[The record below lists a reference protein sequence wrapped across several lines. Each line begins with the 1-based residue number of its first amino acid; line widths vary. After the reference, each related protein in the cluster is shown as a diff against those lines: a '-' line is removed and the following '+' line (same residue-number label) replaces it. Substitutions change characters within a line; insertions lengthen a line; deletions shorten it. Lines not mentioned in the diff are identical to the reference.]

1 MLAMKYVYGDYQDSS
16 RHIMFVLVCFIS
28 AILAVKEYNIITQK
42 EGIKRLRDYS
52 TEKNNLLAEKNKM
65 LTVTMNNEIRIATLS
80 ERNRI
85 AREIHDNVGHMLSRA
100 ILQLGAIMTVYR
112 KDTIYDNLVPIK
124 YSLDTAMNNIRES
137 VHDLHKDGFN
147 VKETAESILSA
158 LGNYDI
164 DPDFEAEIEA
174 LMEKKHYD
182 MVFTVNYFALISN
195 TCQKMG
201 VKYVSWTCDNPLISM
216 YHISVFNDC
225 NYIFTFDK
233 TNYLEFKEMG
243 VKHIWYLPLAVDV
256 DRIDMILQKSE
267 DSVKYRGDI
276 AFVGSL
282 YERNS
287 YDKIKNRLPEYLRGY
302 FDAVMEAQLNIS
314 GANIVEP
321 MLTTNILEQLQEY
334 FQLEKSE
341 GSFSDLGLIFQ
352 TTVLGFKIA
361 EIERRRAL
369 IELSKHYRV
378 NVYSNSD
385 VSDLLRIQYCGSVDY
400 WSEMPKVFRMSKINL
415 NFTIPNIKSGIPLR
429 IWDVLGCGGFLL
441 TNYQAEIPYYFKEGE
456 DLVCFDGLEDL
467 CEKVGYY
474 LEHEEERK
482 RIAWN
487 GYHKVREK
495 HSYIERIHTILDTVA
510 GEDAK

>member
-1 MLAMKYVYGDYQDSS
+1 M
-16 RHIMFVLVCFIS
+16 HILMYRWK
-28 AILAVKEYNIITQK
+28 AYNY
-42 EGIKRLRDYS
+42 RDIEQTFLLLGHTVDNIEQELGSYDVS
-52 TEKNNLLAEKNKM
+52 PEFERVIEEK
-65 LTVTMNNEIRIATLS
+65 IRGT
-80 ERNRI
+80 
-85 AREIHDNVGHMLSRA
+85 
-100 ILQLGAIMTVYR
+100 
-112 KDTIYDNLVPIK
+112 
-124 YSLDTAMNNIRES
+124 
-137 VHDLHKDGFN
+137 
-147 VKETAESILSA
+147 
-158 LGNYDI
+158 
-164 DPDFEAEIEA
+164 
-174 LMEKKHYD
+174 HYD
-182 MVFTVNYFALISN
+182 MVFTVNYFPLISN
-195 TCQKMG
+195 VCERTG

-216 YHISVFNDC
+216 YHESVFHAC

-233 TNYLEFKEMG
+233 TNYLEFRGMG
-243 VKHIWYLPLAVDV
+243 VKHIWYLPLAVDTERM
-256 DRIDMILQKSE
+256 DALLGAPEKPERRNATQDSE
-267 DSVKYRGDI
+267 MRKYRGDV

-495 HSYIERIHTILDTVA
+495 HSYIERIRTILDTVA

>member
-1 MLAMKYVYGDYQDSS
+1 M
-16 RHIMFVLVCFIS
+16 HILMYRWK
-28 AILAVKEYNIITQK
+28 AYNY
-42 EGIKRLRDYS
+42 RDIEQTFLLLGHTVDNIEQELGSYDVS
-52 TEKNNLLAEKNKM
+52 PEFERVIEEK
-65 LTVTMNNEIRIATLS
+65 IRGT
-80 ERNRI
+80 
-85 AREIHDNVGHMLSRA
+85 
-100 ILQLGAIMTVYR
+100 
-112 KDTIYDNLVPIK
+112 
-124 YSLDTAMNNIRES
+124 
-137 VHDLHKDGFN
+137 
-147 VKETAESILSA
+147 
-158 LGNYDI
+158 
-164 DPDFEAEIEA
+164 
-174 LMEKKHYD
+174 HYD
-182 MVFTVNYFALISN
+182 MVFTVNYFPLISN
-195 TCQKMG
+195 VCERTG

-216 YHISVFNDC
+216 YHESVFHAC

-233 TNYLEFKEMG
+233 TNYLEFRGMG
-243 VKHIWYLPLAVDV
+243 VKHIWYLPLAVDTERM
-256 DRIDMILQKSE
+256 DALLGAPEKPERRNATQDSE
-267 DSVKYRGDI
+267 MRKYRGDV

-321 MLTTNILEQLQEY
+321 MLTMNILEQLQEY

-369 IELSKHYRV
+369 IELSKHYKV
-378 NVYSNSD
+378 NVYSNSN

-495 HSYIERIHTILDTVA
+495 HSYIERIHTILDMVA

>member
-1 MLAMKYVYGDYQDSS
+1 M
-16 RHIMFVLVCFIS
+16 HILMYRWK
-28 AILAVKEYNIITQK
+28 AYNY
-42 EGIKRLRDYS
+42 RDIEQTFLLLGHTVDNIEQELGSYDVS
-52 TEKNNLLAEKNKM
+52 PEFERVIEEK
-65 LTVTMNNEIRIATLS
+65 IRGT
-80 ERNRI
+80 
-85 AREIHDNVGHMLSRA
+85 
-100 ILQLGAIMTVYR
+100 
-112 KDTIYDNLVPIK
+112 
-124 YSLDTAMNNIRES
+124 
-137 VHDLHKDGFN
+137 
-147 VKETAESILSA
+147 
-158 LGNYDI
+158 
-164 DPDFEAEIEA
+164 
-174 LMEKKHYD
+174 HYD
-182 MVFTVNYFALISN
+182 MVFTVNYFPLISN
-195 TCQKMG
+195 VCERTG
-201 VKYVSWTCDNPLISM
+201 VKYISWTCDNPLISM
-216 YHISVFNDC
+216 YHESVFHAC

-233 TNYLEFKEMG
+233 TNYLEFRGMG
-243 VKHIWYLPLAVDV
+243 VKHIWYLPLAVDTERMDALLGAPEEAGRWKV
-256 DRIDMILQKSE
+256 AQDPEMR
-267 DSVKYRGDI
+267 KYRGDV

-487 GYHKVREK
+487 GYRKVREK
-495 HSYIERIHTILDTVA
+495 HSYIERIRTILDTVA
-510 GEDAK
+510 CEDAK

>member
-1 MLAMKYVYGDYQDSS
+1 M
-16 RHIMFVLVCFIS
+16 HILMYRWK
-28 AILAVKEYNIITQK
+28 AYNY
-42 EGIKRLRDYS
+42 RDIEQTFLLLGHTVDNIEQELGSYDVS
-52 TEKNNLLAEKNKM
+52 PEFERVIEEK
-65 LTVTMNNEIRIATLS
+65 IRGT
-80 ERNRI
+80 
-85 AREIHDNVGHMLSRA
+85 
-100 ILQLGAIMTVYR
+100 
-112 KDTIYDNLVPIK
+112 
-124 YSLDTAMNNIRES
+124 
-137 VHDLHKDGFN
+137 
-147 VKETAESILSA
+147 
-158 LGNYDI
+158 
-164 DPDFEAEIEA
+164 
-174 LMEKKHYD
+174 HYD
-182 MVFTVNYFALISN
+182 MVFTVNYFPLISN
-195 TCQKMG
+195 VCERTG
-201 VKYVSWTCDNPLISM
+201 VNYVSWTCDNPLISM
-216 YHISVFNDC
+216 YHESVFHAC

-233 TNYLEFKEMG
+233 TNYLEFRGMG
-243 VKHIWYLPLAVDV
+243 VKHIWYLPLAVDTERMDALLGAPEEV
-256 DRIDMILQKSE
+256 GRRKATQDPEMQ
-267 DSVKYRGDI
+267 KYRGDV

-369 IELSKHYRV
+369 IELSKHYKV

-487 GYHKVREK
+487 GYRKVREK
-495 HSYIERIHTILDTVA
+495 HSYIERIRTILDTVA
-510 GEDAK
+510 GEDTK

>member
-1 MLAMKYVYGDYQDSS
+1 M
-16 RHIMFVLVCFIS
+16 HILMYRWK
-28 AILAVKEYNIITQK
+28 AYNY
-42 EGIKRLRDYS
+42 RDIEQTFLLLGHTVDNIEQELGSYDVS
-52 TEKNNLLAEKNKM
+52 PEFERVIEEK
-65 LTVTMNNEIRIATLS
+65 IRGT
-80 ERNRI
+80 
-85 AREIHDNVGHMLSRA
+85 
-100 ILQLGAIMTVYR
+100 
-112 KDTIYDNLVPIK
+112 
-124 YSLDTAMNNIRES
+124 
-137 VHDLHKDGFN
+137 
-147 VKETAESILSA
+147 
-158 LGNYDI
+158 
-164 DPDFEAEIEA
+164 
-174 LMEKKHYD
+174 HYD
-182 MVFTVNYFALISN
+182 MVFTVNYFPLISN
-195 TCQKMG
+195 VCERTG

-216 YHISVFNDC
+216 YHESVFRAC

-233 TNYLEFKEMG
+233 TNYLEFRGMG
-243 VKHIWYLPLAVDV
+243 VKHIWYLPLAVDTERM
-256 DRIDMILQKSE
+256 DALLGAPEKPERRNATQDSE
-267 DSVKYRGDI
+267 MRKYRGDV

>member
-1 MLAMKYVYGDYQDSS
+1 M
-16 RHIMFVLVCFIS
+16 HILMYRWK
-28 AILAVKEYNIITQK
+28 AYNY
-42 EGIKRLRDYS
+42 RDIEQTFLLLGHTVDNIEQELGSYDVS
-52 TEKNNLLAEKNKM
+52 PEFERVIEEK
-65 LTVTMNNEIRIATLS
+65 IRGT
-80 ERNRI
+80 
-85 AREIHDNVGHMLSRA
+85 
-100 ILQLGAIMTVYR
+100 
-112 KDTIYDNLVPIK
+112 
-124 YSLDTAMNNIRES
+124 
-137 VHDLHKDGFN
+137 
-147 VKETAESILSA
+147 
-158 LGNYDI
+158 
-164 DPDFEAEIEA
+164 
-174 LMEKKHYD
+174 HYD
-182 MVFTVNYFALISN
+182 MVFTVNYFPLISN
-195 TCQKMG
+195 VCERTG
-201 VKYVSWTCDNPLISM
+201 VKYISWTCDNPLISM
-216 YHISVFNDC
+216 YHESVFHAC

-233 TNYLEFKEMG
+233 TNYLEFRGMG
-243 VKHIWYLPLAVDV
+243 VKHIWYLPLAVDTERM
-256 DRIDMILQKSE
+256 DALLGAPEEAGRRNATQ
-267 DSVKYRGDI
+267 DSKMRKYRGDV

-487 GYHKVREK
+487 GYRKVREK
-495 HSYIERIHTILDTVA
+495 HSYIERIRTILDTVA

>member
-1 MLAMKYVYGDYQDSS
+1 M
-16 RHIMFVLVCFIS
+16 HILMYRWK
-28 AILAVKEYNIITQK
+28 AYNY
-42 EGIKRLRDYS
+42 RDIEQTFLLLGHTVDNIEQELGSYDVS
-52 TEKNNLLAEKNKM
+52 PEFERVIEEK
-65 LTVTMNNEIRIATLS
+65 IRGT
-80 ERNRI
+80 
-85 AREIHDNVGHMLSRA
+85 
-100 ILQLGAIMTVYR
+100 
-112 KDTIYDNLVPIK
+112 
-124 YSLDTAMNNIRES
+124 
-137 VHDLHKDGFN
+137 
-147 VKETAESILSA
+147 
-158 LGNYDI
+158 
-164 DPDFEAEIEA
+164 
-174 LMEKKHYD
+174 HYD
-182 MVFTVNYFALISN
+182 MVFTVNYFPLISN
-195 TCQKMG
+195 VCERTG

-216 YHISVFNDC
+216 YHESVFHDC

-233 TNYLEFKEMG
+233 TNYLEFREMG
-243 VKHIWYLPLAVDV
+243 VKHIWYLPLAVDTERMDALLGV
-256 DRIDMILQKSE
+256 PEEVGRWKVAQDPEMR
-267 DSVKYRGDI
+267 KYRGDV

-510 GEDAK
+510 GEDTK

>member
-1 MLAMKYVYGDYQDSS
+1 M
-16 RHIMFVLVCFIS
+16 HILMYRWK
-28 AILAVKEYNIITQK
+28 AYNY
-42 EGIKRLRDYS
+42 RDIEQTFLLLGHTVDNIEQELGSYDVS
-52 TEKNNLLAEKNKM
+52 PEFERVIEEK
-65 LTVTMNNEIRIATLS
+65 IRGT
-80 ERNRI
+80 
-85 AREIHDNVGHMLSRA
+85 
-100 ILQLGAIMTVYR
+100 
-112 KDTIYDNLVPIK
+112 
-124 YSLDTAMNNIRES
+124 
-137 VHDLHKDGFN
+137 
-147 VKETAESILSA
+147 
-158 LGNYDI
+158 
-164 DPDFEAEIEA
+164 
-174 LMEKKHYD
+174 HYD
-182 MVFTVNYFALISN
+182 MVFTVNYFPLISN
-195 TCQKMG
+195 VCERTG

-216 YHISVFNDC
+216 YHESVFHAC

-233 TNYLEFKEMG
+233 TNYLEFRGMG
-243 VKHIWYLPLAVDV
+243 VKHIWYLPLAVDTERM
-256 DRIDMILQKSE
+256 DALLGAPEKPERRNATQDSE
-267 DSVKYRGDI
+267 MRKYRGDV

-456 DLVCFDGLEDL
+456 DLVCFDSLEDL

-487 GYHKVREK
+487 G
-495 HSYIERIHTILDTVA
+495 LA
-510 GEDAK
+510 GSS

>member
-1 MLAMKYVYGDYQDSS
+1 M
-16 RHIMFVLVCFIS
+16 HILMYRWK
-28 AILAVKEYNIITQK
+28 AYNY
-42 EGIKRLRDYS
+42 RDIEQTFLLLGHTVDNIEQELGSYDVS
-52 TEKNNLLAEKNKM
+52 PEFERVIEEK
-65 LTVTMNNEIRIATLS
+65 IRGT
-80 ERNRI
+80 
-85 AREIHDNVGHMLSRA
+85 
-100 ILQLGAIMTVYR
+100 
-112 KDTIYDNLVPIK
+112 
-124 YSLDTAMNNIRES
+124 
-137 VHDLHKDGFN
+137 
-147 VKETAESILSA
+147 
-158 LGNYDI
+158 
-164 DPDFEAEIEA
+164 
-174 LMEKKHYD
+174 HYD
-182 MVFTVNYFALISN
+182 MVFTVNYFPLISN
-195 TCQKMG
+195 VCERTG

-216 YHISVFNDC
+216 YHESVFHAC

-233 TNYLEFKEMG
+233 TNYLEFRGMG
-243 VKHIWYLPLAVDV
+243 VKHIWYLPLAVDTERM
-256 DRIDMILQKSE
+256 DALLGAPEKPERRNATQDSE
-267 DSVKYRGDI
+267 MRKYRGDV

-321 MLTTNILEQLQEY
+321 MLTMNILEQLQEY

-456 DLVCFDGLEDL
+456 DLVCFDSLEDL
-467 CEKVGYY
+467 CENVGYY

-487 GYHKVREK
+487 GYRKVREK
-495 HSYIERIHTILDTVA
+495 HSYIERIRTILDTVA
-510 GEDAK
+510 CEDAK

>member
-1 MLAMKYVYGDYQDSS
+1 M
-16 RHIMFVLVCFIS
+16 HILMYRWK
-28 AILAVKEYNIITQK
+28 AYNY
-42 EGIKRLRDYS
+42 RDIEQTFLLLGHTVDNIEQELGSYDVS
-52 TEKNNLLAEKNKM
+52 PEFERVIEEK
-65 LTVTMNNEIRIATLS
+65 IRGT
-80 ERNRI
+80 
-85 AREIHDNVGHMLSRA
+85 
-100 ILQLGAIMTVYR
+100 
-112 KDTIYDNLVPIK
+112 
-124 YSLDTAMNNIRES
+124 
-137 VHDLHKDGFN
+137 
-147 VKETAESILSA
+147 
-158 LGNYDI
+158 
-164 DPDFEAEIEA
+164 
-174 LMEKKHYD
+174 HYD
-182 MVFTVNYFALISN
+182 MVFTVNYFPLISN
-195 TCQKMG
+195 VCERTG

-216 YHISVFNDC
+216 YHESVFHDC

-233 TNYLEFKEMG
+233 TNYLEFRGMG
-243 VKHIWYLPLAVDV
+243 VKHIWYLPLAVDTERMDALLGAPEEV
-256 DRIDMILQKSE
+256 RTAGAAHEGMKTAGTVPEEIGTAESVPAEIGKAGRRKAAQDSE
-267 DSVKYRGDI
+267 MRKYRGDV

-369 IELSKHYRV
+369 IELSKHYKV

-456 DLVCFDGLEDL
+456 DLVCFDSLEDL

-487 GYHKVREK
+487 GYRKVREK
-495 HSYIERIHTILDTVA
+495 HSYIERIRTILDTVA

>member
-1 MLAMKYVYGDYQDSS
+1 M
-16 RHIMFVLVCFIS
+16 HILMYRWK
-28 AILAVKEYNIITQK
+28 AYNY
-42 EGIKRLRDYS
+42 RDIEQTFLLLGYTVDNIEQELGS
-52 TEKNNLLAEKNKM
+52 YDVSPEFERVIEEK
-65 LTVTMNNEIRIATLS
+65 IRGT
-80 ERNRI
+80 
-85 AREIHDNVGHMLSRA
+85 
-100 ILQLGAIMTVYR
+100 
-112 KDTIYDNLVPIK
+112 
-124 YSLDTAMNNIRES
+124 
-137 VHDLHKDGFN
+137 
-147 VKETAESILSA
+147 
-158 LGNYDI
+158 
-164 DPDFEAEIEA
+164 
-174 LMEKKHYD
+174 HYD
-182 MVFTVNYFALISN
+182 MVFTVNYFPLISN
-195 TCQKMG
+195 VCERTG

-216 YHISVFNDC
+216 YHESVFHDC

-233 TNYLEFKEMG
+233 TNYLEFRGMG
-243 VKHIWYLPLAVDV
+243 VKHIWYLPLAVDTERMDALLGAPEEV
-256 DRIDMILQKSE
+256 RTAGAAHEGMKTAGTVPEEIGTAESVPAEIGKAGRRKAAQDSE
-267 DSVKYRGDI
+267 MRKYRGDV

-456 DLVCFDGLEDL
+456 DLVCFDSLEDL

-487 GYHKVREK
+487 GYRKVREK
-495 HSYIERIHTILDTVA
+495 HSYIERIRTILDTVA
-510 GEDAK
+510 CEDAK

>member
-1 MLAMKYVYGDYQDSS
+1 M
-16 RHIMFVLVCFIS
+16 HILMYRWK
-28 AILAVKEYNIITQK
+28 AYNY
-42 EGIKRLRDYS
+42 RDIEQTFLLLGHTVDNIEQELGSYDVS
-52 TEKNNLLAEKNKM
+52 PEFERVIEEK
-65 LTVTMNNEIRIATLS
+65 IRGT
-80 ERNRI
+80 
-85 AREIHDNVGHMLSRA
+85 
-100 ILQLGAIMTVYR
+100 
-112 KDTIYDNLVPIK
+112 
-124 YSLDTAMNNIRES
+124 
-137 VHDLHKDGFN
+137 
-147 VKETAESILSA
+147 
-158 LGNYDI
+158 
-164 DPDFEAEIEA
+164 
-174 LMEKKHYD
+174 HYD
-182 MVFTVNYFALISN
+182 MVFTVNYFPLISN
-195 TCQKMG
+195 VCERTG

-216 YHISVFNDC
+216 YHESVFHAC

-233 TNYLEFKEMG
+233 TNYLEFRGMG
-243 VKHIWYLPLAVDV
+243 VKHIWYLPLAVDT
-256 DRIDMILQKSE
+256 DRMDALLGAPEKPERRNATQDSE
-267 DSVKYRGDI
+267 MRKYRGDV

-456 DLVCFDGLEDL
+456 DLVCFDSLEDL

-487 GYHKVREK
+487 GYRKVREK
-495 HSYIERIHTILDTVA
+495 HSYIERIRTILDTVA
-510 GEDAK
+510 CEDAK

>member
-1 MLAMKYVYGDYQDSS
+1 M
-16 RHIMFVLVCFIS
+16 HILMYRWK
-28 AILAVKEYNIITQK
+28 AYNY
-42 EGIKRLRDYS
+42 RDIEQTFLLLGHTVDNIEQELGSYDVS
-52 TEKNNLLAEKNKM
+52 PGFERVIEEK
-65 LTVTMNNEIRIATLS
+65 IRGT
-80 ERNRI
+80 
-85 AREIHDNVGHMLSRA
+85 
-100 ILQLGAIMTVYR
+100 
-112 KDTIYDNLVPIK
+112 
-124 YSLDTAMNNIRES
+124 
-137 VHDLHKDGFN
+137 
-147 VKETAESILSA
+147 
-158 LGNYDI
+158 
-164 DPDFEAEIEA
+164 
-174 LMEKKHYD
+174 HYD
-182 MVFTVNYFALISN
+182 MVFTVNYFPLISN
-195 TCQKMG
+195 VCERTG

-216 YHISVFNDC
+216 YHESVFHDC

-233 TNYLEFKEMG
+233 TNYLEFRGMG
-243 VKHIWYLPLAVDV
+243 VKHIWYLPLAVDAERMDALLGAPEEFGTAESAPAEIGKAGRWKAAQV
-256 DRIDMILQKSE
+256 PEMQ
-267 DSVKYRGDI
+267 KYRGDV

-334 FQLEKSE
+334 FQLEKSD

-369 IELSKHYRV
+369 IELSKHYKV

-487 GYHKVREK
+487 GYRKVREK

-510 GEDAK
+510 CEGAK

>member
-1 MLAMKYVYGDYQDSS
+1 M
-16 RHIMFVLVCFIS
+16 HILMYRWK
-28 AILAVKEYNIITQK
+28 AYNY
-42 EGIKRLRDYS
+42 RDIEQTFLLLGHTVDNIEQELGSYDVS
-52 TEKNNLLAEKNKM
+52 PEFERVIEEK
-65 LTVTMNNEIRIATLS
+65 IRGT
-80 ERNRI
+80 
-85 AREIHDNVGHMLSRA
+85 
-100 ILQLGAIMTVYR
+100 
-112 KDTIYDNLVPIK
+112 
-124 YSLDTAMNNIRES
+124 
-137 VHDLHKDGFN
+137 
-147 VKETAESILSA
+147 
-158 LGNYDI
+158 
-164 DPDFEAEIEA
+164 
-174 LMEKKHYD
+174 HYD
-182 MVFTVNYFALISN
+182 MVFTVNYFPLISN
-195 TCQKMG
+195 VCERTG

-216 YHISVFNDC
+216 YHESVFHDC

-233 TNYLEFKEMG
+233 TNYLEFREMG
-243 VKHIWYLPLAVDV
+243 VKHIWYLPLAVDTERMDALLGV
-256 DRIDMILQKSE
+256 PEEVGRWKVAQDPEMQ
-267 DSVKYRGDI
+267 KYRGDV

-487 GYHKVREK
+487 GYRKVREK
-495 HSYIERIHTILDTVA
+495 HSYIERIRTILDTVA
-510 GEDAK
+510 CEDAK

>member
-1 MLAMKYVYGDYQDSS
+1 M
-16 RHIMFVLVCFIS
+16 HILMYRWK
-28 AILAVKEYNIITQK
+28 AYNY
-42 EGIKRLRDYS
+42 RDIEQTFLLIGHTVDNIEQELGSYDVS
-52 TEKNNLLAEKNKM
+52 PEFERVIEEK
-65 LTVTMNNEIRIATLS
+65 IRGT
-80 ERNRI
+80 
-85 AREIHDNVGHMLSRA
+85 
-100 ILQLGAIMTVYR
+100 
-112 KDTIYDNLVPIK
+112 
-124 YSLDTAMNNIRES
+124 
-137 VHDLHKDGFN
+137 
-147 VKETAESILSA
+147 
-158 LGNYDI
+158 
-164 DPDFEAEIEA
+164 
-174 LMEKKHYD
+174 HYD
-182 MVFTVNYFALISN
+182 MVFTVNYFPLISN
-195 TCQKMG
+195 VCERTG

-216 YHISVFNDC
+216 YHESVFHAC

-233 TNYLEFKEMG
+233 TNYLEFRGMG
-243 VKHIWYLPLAVDV
+243 VKHIWYLPLAVDTERMDALLGV
-256 DRIDMILQKSE
+256 PEEVGRWKVAQDPEMQ
-267 DSVKYRGDI
+267 KYRGDV

-487 GYHKVREK
+487 GYRKVREK
-495 HSYIERIHTILDTVA
+495 HSYIERIRTILDTVA

>member
-1 MLAMKYVYGDYQDSS
+1 M
-16 RHIMFVLVCFIS
+16 HILMYRWK
-28 AILAVKEYNIITQK
+28 AYNY
-42 EGIKRLRDYS
+42 RDIEQTFLLLGHTVDNIEQELGSYDVS
-52 TEKNNLLAEKNKM
+52 PEFERVIEEK
-65 LTVTMNNEIRIATLS
+65 IRGT
-80 ERNRI
+80 
-85 AREIHDNVGHMLSRA
+85 
-100 ILQLGAIMTVYR
+100 
-112 KDTIYDNLVPIK
+112 
-124 YSLDTAMNNIRES
+124 
-137 VHDLHKDGFN
+137 
-147 VKETAESILSA
+147 
-158 LGNYDI
+158 
-164 DPDFEAEIEA
+164 
-174 LMEKKHYD
+174 HYD
-182 MVFTVNYFALISN
+182 MVFTVNYFPLISN
-195 TCQKMG
+195 VCERTG

-216 YHISVFNDC
+216 YHESVFHDC

-233 TNYLEFKEMG
+233 TNYLEFREMG
-243 VKHIWYLPLAVDV
+243 VKHIWYLPLAVDTERMDV
-256 DRIDMILQKSE
+256 LLGVPEEVGRWKVAQDPEMQ
-267 DSVKYRGDI
+267 KYRGDV

-369 IELSKHYRV
+369 IELSKHYKV
-378 NVYSNSD
+378 NVYSNSN

-456 DLVCFDGLEDL
+456 DLVCFDSLEDL

-487 GYHKVREK
+487 GYRKVREK
-495 HSYIERIHTILDTVA
+495 HSYIERIRTILDTVA
-510 GEDAK
+510 CEDAK

>member
-1 MLAMKYVYGDYQDSS
+1 M
-16 RHIMFVLVCFIS
+16 HILMYRWK
-28 AILAVKEYNIITQK
+28 AYNY
-42 EGIKRLRDYS
+42 RDIEQTFLLLGHTVDNIEQELGSYDVS
-52 TEKNNLLAEKNKM
+52 PEFERVIEEK
-65 LTVTMNNEIRIATLS
+65 IRGT
-80 ERNRI
+80 
-85 AREIHDNVGHMLSRA
+85 
-100 ILQLGAIMTVYR
+100 
-112 KDTIYDNLVPIK
+112 
-124 YSLDTAMNNIRES
+124 
-137 VHDLHKDGFN
+137 
-147 VKETAESILSA
+147 
-158 LGNYDI
+158 
-164 DPDFEAEIEA
+164 
-174 LMEKKHYD
+174 HYD
-182 MVFTVNYFALISN
+182 MVFTVNYFPLISN
-195 TCQKMG
+195 VCERTG

-216 YHISVFNDC
+216 YHESVFHAC

-233 TNYLEFKEMG
+233 TNYLEFRGMS
-243 VKHIWYLPLAVDV
+243 VKHIWYLPLAVDTERM
-256 DRIDMILQKSE
+256 DALLGAPEKPERRNATQDSE
-267 DSVKYRGDI
+267 MRKYRGDV

>member
-1 MLAMKYVYGDYQDSS
+1 M
-16 RHIMFVLVCFIS
+16 HILMYRWK
-28 AILAVKEYNIITQK
+28 AYNY
-42 EGIKRLRDYS
+42 RDIEQTFFLLGHTVDNIEQELGSYDVS
-52 TEKNNLLAEKNKM
+52 PEFERVIEEK
-65 LTVTMNNEIRIATLS
+65 IRGT
-80 ERNRI
+80 
-85 AREIHDNVGHMLSRA
+85 
-100 ILQLGAIMTVYR
+100 
-112 KDTIYDNLVPIK
+112 
-124 YSLDTAMNNIRES
+124 
-137 VHDLHKDGFN
+137 
-147 VKETAESILSA
+147 
-158 LGNYDI
+158 
-164 DPDFEAEIEA
+164 
-174 LMEKKHYD
+174 HYD
-182 MVFTVNYFALISN
+182 MVFTVNYFPLISN
-195 TCQKMG
+195 VCERTG
-201 VKYVSWTCDNPLISM
+201 VNYVSWTCDNPLISM
-216 YHISVFNDC
+216 YHESVFHAC

-233 TNYLEFKEMG
+233 TNYLEFRGMG
-243 VKHIWYLPLAVDV
+243 VKHIWYLPLAVDTERM
-256 DRIDMILQKSE
+256 DALLGAPEEAGRRKATQDPEMQ
-267 DSVKYRGDI
+267 KYRGDV

-369 IELSKHYRV
+369 IELSKHYKV

-487 GYHKVREK
+487 GYRKVREK
-495 HSYIERIHTILDTVA
+495 HSYIERIRTILDTVA
-510 GEDAK
+510 GEDTK

>member
-1 MLAMKYVYGDYQDSS
+1 M
-16 RHIMFVLVCFIS
+16 HILMYRWK
-28 AILAVKEYNIITQK
+28 AYNY
-42 EGIKRLRDYS
+42 RDIEQTFLLLGHTVDNIEQELGSYDVS
-52 TEKNNLLAEKNKM
+52 PEFERVIEEK
-65 LTVTMNNEIRIATLS
+65 IRGT
-80 ERNRI
+80 
-85 AREIHDNVGHMLSRA
+85 
-100 ILQLGAIMTVYR
+100 
-112 KDTIYDNLVPIK
+112 
-124 YSLDTAMNNIRES
+124 
-137 VHDLHKDGFN
+137 
-147 VKETAESILSA
+147 
-158 LGNYDI
+158 
-164 DPDFEAEIEA
+164 
-174 LMEKKHYD
+174 HYD
-182 MVFTVNYFALISN
+182 MVFTVNYFPLISN
-195 TCQKMG
+195 VCERTG

-216 YHISVFNDC
+216 YHESVFHDC

-233 TNYLEFKEMG
+233 TNYLEFRGMG
-243 VKHIWYLPLAVDV
+243 VKHIWYLPLAVDTERMDALLGV
-256 DRIDMILQKSE
+256 PEEVGRWKVAQDPEMQ
-267 DSVKYRGDI
+267 KYRGDV

-487 GYHKVREK
+487 GYRKVREK
-495 HSYIERIHTILDTVA
+495 HSYIERIRTILDTVA

>member
-1 MLAMKYVYGDYQDSS
+1 M
-16 RHIMFVLVCFIS
+16 HILMYRWK
-28 AILAVKEYNIITQK
+28 AYNY
-42 EGIKRLRDYS
+42 RDIEQTFLLLGYTVDNIEQELGS
-52 TEKNNLLAEKNKM
+52 YDVSPEFERVIEEK
-65 LTVTMNNEIRIATLS
+65 IRGT
-80 ERNRI
+80 
-85 AREIHDNVGHMLSRA
+85 
-100 ILQLGAIMTVYR
+100 
-112 KDTIYDNLVPIK
+112 
-124 YSLDTAMNNIRES
+124 
-137 VHDLHKDGFN
+137 
-147 VKETAESILSA
+147 
-158 LGNYDI
+158 
-164 DPDFEAEIEA
+164 
-174 LMEKKHYD
+174 HYD
-182 MVFTVNYFALISN
+182 MVFTVNYFPLISN
-195 TCQKMG
+195 VCERTG

-216 YHISVFNDC
+216 YHESVFHAC

-233 TNYLEFKEMG
+233 TNYLEFRGMG
-243 VKHIWYLPLAVDV
+243 VKHIWYLPLAVDTERMDALLGAPEEV
-256 DRIDMILQKSE
+256 RTAGAAHEGMKTAGTVPEEIGTAESVPAEIGKAGRRKAAQDSE
-267 DSVKYRGDI
+267 MRKYRGDV

-369 IELSKHYRV
+369 IELSKHYKV
-378 NVYSNSD
+378 NVYSNSN

-456 DLVCFDGLEDL
+456 DLVCFDSLEDL

-487 GYHKVREK
+487 GYRKVREK
-495 HSYIERIHTILDTVA
+495 HSYIERIRTILDTVA
-510 GEDAK
+510 CEDAK

>member
-1 MLAMKYVYGDYQDSS
+1 M
-16 RHIMFVLVCFIS
+16 HILMYRWK
-28 AILAVKEYNIITQK
+28 AYNY
-42 EGIKRLRDYS
+42 RDIEQTFLLLGHTVDNIEQELGSYDVS
-52 TEKNNLLAEKNKM
+52 PEFERVIEEK
-65 LTVTMNNEIRIATLS
+65 IR
-80 ERNRI
+80 
-85 AREIHDNVGHMLSRA
+85 GM
-100 ILQLGAIMTVYR
+100 
-112 KDTIYDNLVPIK
+112 
-124 YSLDTAMNNIRES
+124 
-137 VHDLHKDGFN
+137 
-147 VKETAESILSA
+147 
-158 LGNYDI
+158 
-164 DPDFEAEIEA
+164 
-174 LMEKKHYD
+174 HYD
-182 MVFTVNYFALISN
+182 MVFTVNYFPLISN
-195 TCQKMG
+195 VCERTG
-201 VKYVSWTCDNPLISM
+201 VKYISWTCDNPLISM
-216 YHISVFNDC
+216 YHESVFHAC

-233 TNYLEFKEMG
+233 TNYLEFRGMG
-243 VKHIWYLPLAVDV
+243 VKHIWYLPLAVDTERMDALLGV
-256 DRIDMILQKSE
+256 PEEAGRRKAAQDPEMQ
-267 DSVKYRGDI
+267 KYRGDV

-456 DLVCFDGLEDL
+456 DLVCFDSLEDL

-487 GYHKVREK
+487 GYRKVREK
-495 HSYIERIHTILDTVA
+495 HSYIERIRTILDTVA

>member
-1 MLAMKYVYGDYQDSS
+1 M
-16 RHIMFVLVCFIS
+16 HILMYRWK
-28 AILAVKEYNIITQK
+28 AYNY
-42 EGIKRLRDYS
+42 RDIEQTFLLLGHTVDNIEQELGSYDVS
-52 TEKNNLLAEKNKM
+52 PEFERVIEEK
-65 LTVTMNNEIRIATLS
+65 IRGT
-80 ERNRI
+80 
-85 AREIHDNVGHMLSRA
+85 
-100 ILQLGAIMTVYR
+100 
-112 KDTIYDNLVPIK
+112 
-124 YSLDTAMNNIRES
+124 
-137 VHDLHKDGFN
+137 
-147 VKETAESILSA
+147 
-158 LGNYDI
+158 
-164 DPDFEAEIEA
+164 
-174 LMEKKHYD
+174 HYD
-182 MVFTVNYFALISN
+182 MVFTVNYFPLISN
-195 TCQKMG
+195 VCERTG

-216 YHISVFNDC
+216 YHESVFHAC

-233 TNYLEFKEMG
+233 TNYLEFRGMG
-243 VKHIWYLPLAVDV
+243 VKHIWYLPLAVDTERM
-256 DRIDMILQKSE
+256 DALGCAARGAGKPERRNATQDSE
-267 DSVKYRGDI
+267 MRKYRGDV

-369 IELSKHYRV
+369 IELSKHYKV

-487 GYHKVREK
+487 GYRKVREK
-495 HSYIERIHTILDTVA
+495 HSYIERIRTILDTVA
-510 GEDAK
+510 CEDAK

>member
-1 MLAMKYVYGDYQDSS
+1 M
-16 RHIMFVLVCFIS
+16 HILMYRWK
-28 AILAVKEYNIITQK
+28 AYNY
-42 EGIKRLRDYS
+42 RDIEQTFLLLGHTVDNIEQELGSYDVS
-52 TEKNNLLAEKNKM
+52 PKFERVIEEK
-65 LTVTMNNEIRIATLS
+65 IRGT
-80 ERNRI
+80 
-85 AREIHDNVGHMLSRA
+85 
-100 ILQLGAIMTVYR
+100 
-112 KDTIYDNLVPIK
+112 
-124 YSLDTAMNNIRES
+124 
-137 VHDLHKDGFN
+137 
-147 VKETAESILSA
+147 
-158 LGNYDI
+158 
-164 DPDFEAEIEA
+164 
-174 LMEKKHYD
+174 HYD
-182 MVFTVNYFALISN
+182 MVFTVNYFPLISN
-195 TCQKMG
+195 VCERTG

-216 YHISVFNDC
+216 YHESVFHDC

-233 TNYLEFKEMG
+233 TNYLEFRGMG
-243 VKHIWYLPLAVDV
+243 VKHIWYLPLAVDTERM
-256 DRIDMILQKSE
+256 DALLGAPEKPERRNATQDSE
-267 DSVKYRGDI
+267 MRKYRGDV

-456 DLVCFDGLEDL
+456 DLVCFDSLEDL
-467 CEKVGYY
+467 CEKVGYS

-487 GYHKVREK
+487 GYRKVREK
-495 HSYIERIHTILDTVA
+495 HSYIERIRTILDTVA
-510 GEDAK
+510 CEDAK

>member
-1 MLAMKYVYGDYQDSS
+1 M
-16 RHIMFVLVCFIS
+16 HILMYRWKAYNYRDIEQTFLLLGHTVDNIKQELGSYDVSLEFERVIEEK
-28 AILAVKEYNIITQK
+28 ILGT
-42 EGIKRLRDYS
+42 
-52 TEKNNLLAEKNKM
+52 
-65 LTVTMNNEIRIATLS
+65 
-80 ERNRI
+80 
-85 AREIHDNVGHMLSRA
+85 
-100 ILQLGAIMTVYR
+100 
-112 KDTIYDNLVPIK
+112 
-124 YSLDTAMNNIRES
+124 
-137 VHDLHKDGFN
+137 
-147 VKETAESILSA
+147 
-158 LGNYDI
+158 
-164 DPDFEAEIEA
+164 
-174 LMEKKHYD
+174 HYD
-182 MVFTVNYFALISN
+182 MVFTVNYFPLISN
-195 TCQKMG
+195 VCERTG
-201 VKYVSWTCDNPLISM
+201 VNYVSWTCDNPLISM
-216 YHISVFNDC
+216 YHESVFHDC

-233 TNYLEFKEMG
+233 TNYLEFRGMG
-243 VKHIWYLPLAVDV
+243 VKHIWYLPLAVDTERM
-256 DRIDMILQKSE
+256 DALLGAPEEIGTAE
-267 DSVKYRGDI
+267 SVPAEIGKAGRRKAAQDTEMQKYRGDV

-441 TNYQAEIPYYFKEGE
+441 TNYQAEIPYYFNEGE

-487 GYHKVREK
+487 GYRKVREK

-510 GEDAK
+510 CEGAK

>member
-1 MLAMKYVYGDYQDSS
+1 M
-16 RHIMFVLVCFIS
+16 HILMYRWK
-28 AILAVKEYNIITQK
+28 AYNY
-42 EGIKRLRDYS
+42 RDIEQTFLLLGHTVDNIEQELGSYDVS
-52 TEKNNLLAEKNKM
+52 PEFERVIEEK
-65 LTVTMNNEIRIATLS
+65 IRGT
-80 ERNRI
+80 
-85 AREIHDNVGHMLSRA
+85 
-100 ILQLGAIMTVYR
+100 
-112 KDTIYDNLVPIK
+112 
-124 YSLDTAMNNIRES
+124 
-137 VHDLHKDGFN
+137 
-147 VKETAESILSA
+147 
-158 LGNYDI
+158 
-164 DPDFEAEIEA
+164 
-174 LMEKKHYD
+174 HYD
-182 MVFTVNYFALISN
+182 MVFTVNYFPLISN
-195 TCQKMG
+195 VCERTG

-216 YHISVFNDC
+216 YHESVFHAC

-233 TNYLEFKEMG
+233 TNYLEFRGMG
-243 VKHIWYLPLAVDV
+243 VKHIWYLPLAVDTERMDALLGV
-256 DRIDMILQKSE
+256 PEEVGRWKVAQDPEMQ
-267 DSVKYRGDI
+267 KYRGDV

-361 EIERRRAL
+361 ETERRRAL

-487 GYHKVREK
+487 GYRKVREK
-495 HSYIERIHTILDTVA
+495 HSYIERIRTILDTVA

>member
-1 MLAMKYVYGDYQDSS
+1 M
-16 RHIMFVLVCFIS
+16 HILMYRWK
-28 AILAVKEYNIITQK
+28 AYNY
-42 EGIKRLRDYS
+42 RDIEQTFLLLGHTVDNIEQELGSYDVS
-52 TEKNNLLAEKNKM
+52 PEFERVIEEK
-65 LTVTMNNEIRIATLS
+65 IRGT
-80 ERNRI
+80 
-85 AREIHDNVGHMLSRA
+85 
-100 ILQLGAIMTVYR
+100 
-112 KDTIYDNLVPIK
+112 
-124 YSLDTAMNNIRES
+124 
-137 VHDLHKDGFN
+137 
-147 VKETAESILSA
+147 
-158 LGNYDI
+158 
-164 DPDFEAEIEA
+164 
-174 LMEKKHYD
+174 HYD
-182 MVFTVNYFALISN
+182 MVFTVNYFPLISN
-195 TCQKMG
+195 VCERTG

-216 YHISVFNDC
+216 YHESVFHAC

-233 TNYLEFKEMG
+233 TNYLEFRGMG
-243 VKHIWYLPLAVDV
+243 VKHIWYLPLAVDTERM
-256 DRIDMILQKSE
+256 DALLGAPEKPERRNATQDSE
-267 DSVKYRGDI
+267 MRKYRGDV

-369 IELSKHYRV
+369 IELSKHYKV